1 MITAV
6 SQVQSLAR
14 ECLQAMGVAK
24 KKKKKKKKERSLI
37 SCPTFNIVVRQ
48 GKVRCGI
55 SQLKMWGVEA
65 EDLHRGAL

>member
-14 ECLQAMGVAK
+14 ECLQVLGVA